1 MKGAGKMT
9 QTAVVPVMG
18 KVHDEIDRVFN
29 RFFGN
34 GGFTEPLLRPMV
46 IESIEGAIVPVLDLT
61 ESDKEF
67 LARLEVP
74 GIPKENVTIQLN
86 GDVLTISGERQKLEE
101 RKGETYLWREQRFGK
116 FTRTLRLPAPVM
128 VDKVEA
134 IYKDGVLEIKLPKLA
149 PVPVNR
155 IPIK

>member
-1 MKGAGKMT
+1 MT
-9 QTAVVPVMG
+9 QAAVVPVMG

-46 IESIEGAIVPVLDLT
+46 FEPIESAMVPVLDLT

-67 LARLEVP
+67 LARLDLP

-86 GDVLTISGERQKLEE
+86 GDVLTISGERQKVEE
-101 RKGETYLWREQRFGK
+101 KKGESYLWREQRFGK
-116 FTRTLRLPAPVM
+116 FTRTLRLPAPV
-128 VDKVEA
+128 VADKVEA
-134 IYKDGVLEIKLPKLA
+134 VYKDGVLEIKLPKLSPA
-149 PVPVNR
+149 PINR
-155 IPIK
+155 IQIK